1 MVITS
6 IDVVFTVTAL
16 LIIAI
21 AAACTASSIRSLLP
35 NYPDSSALFF
45 SCEFWVMK
53 SISLAFSTAACVEA
67 CLKIVLMQAD

>member
-6 IDVVFTVTAL
+6 IHAVFTVMTL

-53 SISLAFSTAACVEA
+53 SISVAFPTAACVQA
-67 CLKIVLMQAD
+67 CLK

>member
-6 IDVVFTVTAL
+6 IYAVFTVMAL

-35 NYPDSSALFF
+35 NYPDSSALFLG
-45 SCEFWVMK
+45 CEFWVMK
-53 SISLAFSTAACVEA
+53 SISLAFSTAACVQA
-67 CLKIVLMQAD
+67 CLK